1 MLLPAGVGLMR
12 HPTPTLFLQQ
22 RNGRPTREA
31 GAAKVLEDLARSR
44 GLRQSP
50 ATMRVAAGIRASA
63 ATRARRGWR
72 ATRSFC
78 GGNPQQDAAIRRAF
92 ALPPPSSP
100 GAKCRQDRDALTAL
114 TK

>member
-78 GGNPQQDAAIRRAF
+78 GGKPQQNTPVPP
-92 ALPPPSSP
+92 ALAPPPP
-100 GAKCRQDRDALTAL
+100 TPPRAKKRPNTPPP
-114 TK
+114 